1 MCDIQ
6 AAQRDASCVS
16 GDDTVVS
23 RVATGVSAPLFLS
36 ATLIHVQDE
45 ADMRLLSID
54 PSNRPGL
61 PRRSRTSKVQLHVM
75 SLRCNAAFFQLSV
88 DLEALSDKA
97 AATLATS
104 LYGALHIW
112 WAPLVKAVTSSRQQ
126 RSRAHFWVV
135 HCLVGDGI
143 GANHAAA
150 RILWELRGLRV
161 SDSKYYV
168 TY

>member
-75 SLRCNAAFFQLSV
+75 SLRCNGAFFQLPV
-88 DLEALSDKA
+88 ELEALSDVT
-97 AATLATS
+97 AATFFSSAN
-104 LYGALHIW
+104 
-112 WAPLVKAVTSSRQQ
+112 APCTKLLSQPKMV
-126 RSRAHFWVV
+126 
-135 HCLVGDGI
+135 
-143 GANHAAA
+143 
-150 RILWELRGLRV
+150 
-161 SDSKYYV
+161 
-168 TY
+168 